1 MNRSALFLF
10 AASLSAFLAV
20 ALGAFGAHGLR
31 EILSVQQLSTWET
44 AVRYQMWH
52 ALALAIIATLIERHP
67 DNKLLAGSGWLMI
80 AGMLFFSGSLYALC
94 LTEQKWFGPITPIG
108 GSLLLSGWLSI
119 LIFAFK
125 RIRNV

>member
-10 AASLSAFLAV
+10 IASFSAFLAV

-31 EILSVQQLSTWET
+31 EILSAQQLTTWET

-52 ALALAIIATLIERHP
+52 ALTLAAIAILIDRHR
-67 DNKLLAGSGWLMI
+67 DNTLLAASGWLMV

-94 LTEQKWFGPITPIG
+94 LTGQKWFGPITPIG
-108 GSLLLSGWLSI
+108 GGLLLCGWLSI
-119 LIFAFK
+119 LTFAFK

>member
-1 MNRSALFLF
+1 VNRSALFLF
-10 AASLSAFLAV
+10 IASLAAFLAV

-31 EILSVQQLSTWET
+31 EILSTQQLITWET

-52 ALALAIIATLIERHP
+52 ALALAIISLLLNQHTE
-67 DNKLLAGSGWLMI
+67 NKLLIRSGWLMT

-94 LTEQKWFGPITPIG
+94 LTDQKWFGPITPIG
-108 GSLLLSGWLSI
+108 GGLLIIGWLSI
-119 LIFAFK
+119 LTFSFK